1 MVQEVIRM
9 AGTPKRLLRVLLAGG
24 ILATGWLAVDLV
36 VNSEPAAAAD
46 ILPIDSLAETVSTV
60 VDPVIDPVAPVL
72 TPVIQTVADIADP
85 VVAQVA
91 STIAPVTTPVVA
103 SINSGVI
110 EPLAPVI
117 QTVTEPL
124 APVAHALLDPL
135 APVVA
140 PLLPVVGE
148 VLGVQ
153 PVTQLLTAA
162 VPGEALAVAGSA
174 GLGAVT
180 AASTGFVSLL
190 GGELGST
197 PLQAPASPTAAF
209 SAPLT
214 GVAVLLFGVI
224 AALGAAFSARPGAR
238 LRPLAPVFASDTTPD

>member
-1 MVQEVIRM
+1 M
-9 AGTPKRLLRVLLAGG
+9 ATVPKRLLRVLLAGG
-24 ILATGWLAVDLV
+24 ILATGWLAVDLITS
-36 VNSEPAAAAD
+36 SEPAAAAD
-46 ILPIDSLAETVSTV
+46 IRPVDTLAETVSTV
-60 VDPVIDPVAPVL
+60 IDPVVDPVAPVL
-72 TPVIQTVADIADP
+72 TPVVQTVADIADP
-85 VVAQVA
+85 VVAPVA
-91 STIAPVTTPVVA
+91 STLDPVTAPVV
-103 SINSGVI
+103 SSVI
-110 EPLAPVI
+110 APLAPVI

-153 PVTQLLTAA
+153 PVTSLLTA
-162 VPGEALAVAGSA
+162 VPVEALAVASGA

-180 AASTGFVSLL
+180 AASTGFVALFSGEP
-190 GGELGST
+190 GGT
-197 PLQAPASPTAAF
+197 PLQSPASPAAAF
-209 SAPLT
+209 SVPLT

-224 AALGAAFSARPGAR
+224 AALGAALSARPGAR